1 MPKCM
6 KILLDTNIIIDC
18 IANREP
24 DNENSMR
31 LFKCCEDGFFEG
43 FVTTQSL
50 ADAFYSLR
58 KDYPAWKRKEL
69 LYGVCLVLD
78 IPAITQHHAIAA
90 LTDNKFPDFEDGM
103 IAKCAEEN
111 ECDYIITRDTKDF
124 AASRIPVV
132 TPREFLDKMRV

>member
-1 MPKCM
+1 M

-18 IANREP
+18 LTKREP
-24 DNENSMR
+24 DAGNSIKLFR
-31 LFKCCEDGFFEG
+31 LCEDGFFEG

-58 KDYPAWKRKEL
+58 KDFPARQRKEL

-78 IPAITQHHAIAA
+78 IPEITQYHAMSA
-90 LTDNKFPDFEDGM
+90 LSDEKFTDFEDGM

-111 ECDYIITRDTKDF
+111 ACDYIITRDPKGF
-124 AASRIPVV
+124 AASRIPVA
-132 TPREFLDKMRV
+132 TPQEFLDKMRV